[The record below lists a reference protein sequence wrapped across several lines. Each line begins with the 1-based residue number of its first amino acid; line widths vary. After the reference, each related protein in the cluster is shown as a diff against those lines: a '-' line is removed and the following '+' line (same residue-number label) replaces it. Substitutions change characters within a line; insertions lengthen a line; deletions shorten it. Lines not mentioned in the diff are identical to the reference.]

1 MSSSDKLAW
10 LVIAIGVIGFLWMQF
25 PTLIKSIAAKI
36 KNTLSTAN
44 WNFIPFALLIVGGVW
59 LLRGGDVGTGCSL
72 PNIPIVNKVYP
83 DAWVVIIEESSERT
97 KEAALILQDW
107 TWRQSLEER
116 GINFRTYDDDQKE
129 AEGYKKL
136 NLSLPAIVF
145 ILPDGQVVK
154 TAKLPKDKKGVEN
167 LILEVTGK

>member
-1 MSSSDKLAW
+1 MNLTQWLGIAMITIAVLYGITSAWPGIWKTLLAKARANSQ
-10 LVIAIGVIGFLWMQF
+10 LVVM
-25 PTLIKSIAAKI
+25 
-36 KNTLSTAN
+36 
-44 WNFIPFALLIVGGVW
+44 FALAVAGV
-59 LLRGGDVGTGCSL
+59 LFVVEPSGCKL
-72 PNIPIVNKVYP
+72 PVIPIVNKVYP
-83 DAWVVIIEESSERT
+83 DAWVVIIEESSSRDKNT
-97 KEAALILQDW
+97 ALILQDW

-129 AEGYKKL
+129 AEGYRKL